1 MSGIDHQ
8 EKRKEAKEKIKNI
21 FVFSFFYIKQ
31 LKTCWKGQTMEDI
44 KINNDKLNEAIKR
57 NDLPEVPR
65 TPEGKIDIEKISI
78 GKDSKGYIIPDNI
91 FDSYLKELPEGTTN
105 ESQTFR
111 AYNGGKLTRL
121 ENNTQEASR
130 RGLAGA
136 ISSNTTQAA
145 RRSIKEILEELS
157 RRTVTAEEAEEY
169 GMEEGTSLLE
179 AASLAQF
186 RRAMKGDT
194 KAAEYVRDT
203 LGEKPADKI
212 SAEIETI
219 TPEDRKQIERILN
232 RTKAQDIVVG
242 KDQE

>member
-1 MSGIDHQ
+1 MEGL
-8 EKRKEAKEKIKNI
+8 
-21 FVFSFFYIKQ
+21 Q
-31 LKTCWKGQTMEDI
+31 LD
-44 KINNDKLNEAIKR
+44 NNKLNKSLEAGK
-57 NDLPEVPR
+57 LPEVPR
-65 TPEGKIDIEKISI
+65 DETGKIIIEEIAT
-78 GKDSKGYIIPDNI
+78 GKNEKGYIVPDDI
-91 FDSYLKELPEGTTN
+91 FNAYLKELPPGTTN

-111 AYNGGKLTRL
+111 AYNGGKLHCL
-121 ENNTQEASR
+121 DHNSEQASKM
-130 RGLAGA
+130 GKLGA
-136 ISSNTTQAA
+136 IASNNSQAT

-232 RTKAQDIVVG
+232 RTKAQDIVVNE
-242 KDQE
+242 DQE